1 MARIV
6 QKYGGT
12 SVGDIER
19 IKRVAERIKAAR
31 DEGNELVVV
40 VSARSGVTNEL
51 IARAQAIHEHP
62 SDREMDMLLATGEQ
76 ETIALTAIALH
87 SLKVDAVSYTGAQAG
102 IFTDAA
108 HTKAKIK
115 TINAQPIEH
124 DLKAG
129 KVVIVAGFQGINEE
143 GQITTLGRGGSDL
156 TAIAL
161 AAALKADKCEIYT
174 DVDGVYT
181 ADPRVVKDAR
191 KLAEIS
197 YDEMLELASSGSK
210 VMQSRSVEFA
220 KKYDVVFEVRSSFN
234 HNPGTIVKEEVAY
247 MEQVV
252 VRGVAVDKDQA
263 KVIVSNIPDKPGS
276 AAKVFRALAD
286 ANVIVDMIV
295 QNVGRNG
302 VANLTFTVPRGD
314 SRRAERAL
322 EPVFIELG
330 GGEVAIHD
338 GIAKLSVVGVGMKT
352 HSGVAATL
360 FQALAAQDVNIEL
373 ISTSEIKI
381 SVVITAARADDAARA
396 AHAAFGLEKA
406 VQ

>member
-12 SVGDIER
+12 SVGDVER
-19 IKRVAERIKAAR
+19 IKKVAERIKAVR

-40 VSARSGVTNEL
+40 VSARAGVTNEL
-51 IARAQAIHEHP
+51 IARAKAVCDNP
-62 SDREMDMLLATGEQ
+62 SEREMDMLLAVGEQ
-76 ETIALTAIALH
+76 ETIALTAMALH
-87 SLKVDAVSYTGAQAG
+87 GVGVDAVSYTGAQAG
-102 IFTDAA
+102 IFTDKV
-108 HTKAKIK
+108 HTKAKIQ
-115 TINAQPIEH
+115 TINAKALEK
-124 DLKAG
+124 DLQQG
-129 KVVIVAGFQGINEE
+129 KVIIVAGFQGINDE
-143 GQITTLGRGGSDL
+143 GHITTLGRGGSDL

-161 AAALKADKCEIYT
+161 AAAVKADLCEIYT

-220 KKYDVVFEVRSSFN
+220 KKYGVVFAVRSSFN

-247 MEQVV
+247 MEKVV

-263 KVIVSNIPDKPGS
+263 KVIVSNIVDKPGS
-276 AAKVFRALAD
+276 AAQVFRALAD

-295 QNVGRNG
+295 QNVPRHG
-302 VANLTFTVPRGD
+302 VANLTFTVPQGD
-314 SRRAERAL
+314 SHRAQKVL
-322 EPVFIELG
+322 EPVLAAIG
-330 GGEVAIHD
+330 GGQVSIHEHV
-338 GIAKLSVVGVGMKT
+338 AKLSVVGVGMKT

-360 FQALAAQDVNIEL
+360 FQALANVDINIEL
-373 ISTSEIKI
+373 ITTSEIKI
-381 SVVITAARADDAARA
+381 SIVIDLDRADEAARVT
-396 AHAAFGLEKA
+396 HEAFGLNQLG
-406 VQ
+406 V